1 MYRRRDRD
9 VRHRHR
15 QFFRRNKSLSIIVL
29 PTKKKSN
36 YIDMLDVVLN
46 VVQLELLA
54 VVLVM
59 LRCCD

>member
-9 VRHRHR
+9 VRHR
-15 QFFRRNKSLSIIVL
+15 QFFRRNKSLSITVL

-46 VVQLELLA
+46 VVQWELLA

>member
-9 VRHRHR
+9 VRHR

-36 YIDMLDVVLN
+36 YIDMLN

>member
-1 MYRRRDRD
+1 MYRRRDRG
-9 VRHRHR
+9 VRHR

-59 LRCCD
+59 LRCYD